1 MSSRGAA
8 IASGDEGSAGTADSS
23 GSVQPES
30 LGIAPFF
37 LAALALGTTLACT
50 RAPRPP
56 TPPVP
61 PPPPPILGLDG
72 RPDPRPDAA
81 FAEVIRKECAACHVL
96 PSPADAPR
104 GLWKQRLQ
112 DMARFSLTRTGLPA
126 VRESA
131 LAHRELEPFVRYF
144 EARASE
150 ALPLPDAWPAPA
162 PGRFERRLLSPP
174 GAAPVPIVAGTHLL
188 DLDGDGRLEIVACD
202 MGHGIVLL
210 GDPVRRPGE
219 LREIA
224 KIPNPAHAAAA
235 DLDRDGLMDLLVADI
250 GFFLPEDHEKGS
262 VVWLRRRADGT
273 FEKRVL
279 AEKLPRV
286 TDVEAA
292 DFDGD
297 GDLDLVVAAFGLYT
311 RGGILLLEN
320 RTTDWKEPQFVAVT
334 LDQRTGAIHVPIADL
349 DRDGRMDVVVLL
361 AQQHETV
368 VAFLNRGAGR
378 FEAQTLFAARTP
390 AWGSTGIDLV
400 DFDGDGDIDVL
411 MTNGA
416 TLDDATVKPWHG
428 VRWLENQGASS
439 FEPRDL
445 AALPGAHRARA
456 ADLDGDSDLDV
467 AVAAFLPDPERRHGS
482 LASLIWLER
491 KADGDFE
498 RHTLQAG
505 QLSHTSLDLGDVD
518 GDGDVDLVTGNFVG
532 FTFARTDTGFRAE
545 GWVELWE
552 NAAPATASAPPPRPS
567 PATARARR

>member
-1 MSSRGAA
+1 MMRRLVVTCAVIAA
-8 IASGDEGSAGTADSS
+8 
-23 GSVQPES
+23 
-30 LGIAPFF
+30 
-37 LAALALGTTLACT
+37 LACT
-50 RAPRPP
+50 RTQRPPAPLVPP
-56 TPPVP
+56 TPPPV
-61 PPPPPILGLDG
+61 LRLDG
-72 RPDPRPDAA
+72 EPDPRPDAA
-81 FAEVIRKECAACHVL
+81 FADVVRKECAACHVL

-126 VRESA
+126 GRESA
-131 LAHRELEPFVRYF
+131 LARLDLEPFVGYF
-144 EARASE
+144 GARAPE
-150 ALPLPDAWPAPA
+150 ALPLPDAWPEPA
-162 PGRFERRLLSPP
+162 PGHFERRLLSPP
-174 GAAPVPIVAGTHLL
+174 GAAPVPIVANTRFL
-188 DLDGDGRLEIVACD
+188 DLDGDGRPEIVACD
-202 MGHGIVLL
+202 MGHGIVLT

-224 KIPNPAHAAAA
+224 KVPNPAHAAAA
-235 DLDRDGLMDLLVADI
+235 DLDRDGLTDLLIADI

-262 VVWLRRRADGT
+262 VVWLRRQADGT

-279 AEKLPRV
+279 AERLPRV

-311 RGGILLLEN
+311 RGGILLFEN
-320 RTTDWKEPQFVAVT
+320 RTTDWKEPQFVAAT
-334 LDQRTGAIHVPIADL
+334 LDERPGAIHVPTADL
-349 DRDGRMDVVVLL
+349 DGDGRPDFVALL

-378 FEAQTLFAARTP
+378 FEPRPVFAARTP

-400 DFDGDGDIDVL
+400 DFDRDGDLDVL
-411 MTNGA
+411 VTNGE

-428 VRWLENQGASS
+428 VRWLENRGAFP
-439 FEPRDL
+439 FEPHDL

-456 ADLDGDSDLDV
+456 ADLDGDGDLDV
-467 AVAAFLPDPERRHGS
+467 AVAAFLPDPDRTRGS
-482 LASLIWLER
+482 LASLVWLEH
-491 KADGDFE
+491 KAPGVFA

-505 QLSHTSLDLGDVD
+505 QLSHTTLDLGDVD

-545 GWVELWE
+545 GWVELWA
-552 NAAPATASAPPPRPS
+552 NRSAVAGAGRSATASPAARRPTSS
-567 PATARARR
+567 PATARALR